1 MHSFCQ
7 FLLYLN
13 SLNLYLYS
21 VASVEYASVDEAK
34 AVINDPEDIVLDG
47 CTLSV
52 EYGKVI

>member
-1 MHSFCQ
+1 
-7 FLLYLN
+7 
-13 SLNLYLYS
+13 
-21 VASVEYASVDEAK
+21 VEYASVDEAK